1 MKIRNYIILALL
13 VPLQLLAIHDPT
25 TTGARSYGMGNIGV
39 VGIGFS
45 NVYNN
50 QAALAYFSSVA
61 VGIDYSQGYFSD
73 KALSTKSGAFILPTK
88 GGVFGINL
96 SYFGFNAYNEQKIGL
111 AYGKKLGQKLA
122 LGIQINYFRSYIGAD
137 YGSAQAV
144 SFEIGIYSK
153 LSEKLELGAHI
164 FNPIGVEI
172 GKNTPE
178 SIPIAFQL
186 GLLYHIDKNLLLAT
200 EVEKIL
206 DQKQS
211 YKFGLEYLIGEHLS
225 VRTGI
230 ATAPTLFTF
239 GFGLKMKSFLLDIGT
254 GFHQTLGFTPR
265 VSLLFNIK

>member
-1 MKIRNYIILALL
+1 MKIRQYIFLALI
-13 VPLQLLAIHDPT
+13 VPLQLFAIHDPT
-25 TTGARSYGMGNIGV
+25 TTGARSFGMGNIGV
-39 VGIGFS
+39 VGTGFS

-50 QAALAYFSSVA
+50 QAALAYYNSVA
-61 VGIDYSQGYFSD
+61 IGIDYDQGYFSD
-73 KALSTKSGAFILPTK
+73 KALSKKSGAFILPTS
-88 GGVFGINL
+88 GGVFGLSIN
-96 SYFGFNAYNEQKIGL
+96 YFGFSAYNEQKIGL

-144 SFEIGIYSK
+144 SFEVSVYSK
-153 LSEKLELGAHI
+153 LSESLELGAHI
-164 FNPIGVEI
+164 FNPIGMEI
-172 GKNTPE
+172 GKNNPE
-178 SIPIAFQL
+178 AIPIAFQL
-186 GLLYHIDKNLLLAT
+186 GLLYHVDKNLLLAT

-206 DQKQS
+206 DQKES
-211 YKFGLEYLIGEHLS
+211 YKFGLEYLIGDYFS

-239 GFGLKMKSFLLDIGT
+239 GFGLKAKRFLLDIGT